1 MRGKERK
8 EQERSAAEN
17 VCEEEEPDLVYPVD
31 EADLLR
37 RVTGEVLRFH
47 EAQGTLSEVEDVVTA
62 VQRIAAEVRE
72 LMALQRLPLRRIDLE
87 EMTRRHLLGESD

>member
-1 MRGKERK
+1 MREEEQKGRK
-8 EQERSAAEN
+8 PIAAEK
-17 VCEEEEPDLVYPVD
+17 VCEEEEPDLVYPLD
-31 EADLLR
+31 EEDLLR

>member
-1 MRGKERK
+1 MMEEEQK
-8 EQERSAAEN
+8 EQKRLEEEK
-17 VCEEEEPDLVYPVD
+17 VGEEEEPDLVYPLD

-47 EAQGTLSEVEDVVTA
+47 EAHGVLSEVEDVVMT
-62 VQRIAAEVRE
+62 VQRIAGEVRE
-72 LMALQRLPLRRIDLE
+72 VMTLRHLPLRRIDLA

>member
-1 MRGKERK
+1 MMEEEQK
-8 EQERSAAEN
+8 EQERLEGEK
-17 VCEEEEPDLVYPVD
+17 VGEEEEPDLVYPLE

-47 EAQGTLSEVEDVVTA
+47 EAQGTLSEVADVVTA
-62 VQRIAAEVRE
+62 VQRIAAKVRE

-87 EMTRRHLLGESD
+87 EMTRRHLSGESD